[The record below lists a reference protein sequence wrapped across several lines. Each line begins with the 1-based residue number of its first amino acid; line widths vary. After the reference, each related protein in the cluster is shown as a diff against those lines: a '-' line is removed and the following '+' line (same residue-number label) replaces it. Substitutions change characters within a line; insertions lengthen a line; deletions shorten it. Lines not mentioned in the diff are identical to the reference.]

1 MKYLGDNRCMPI
13 AEQPILVDIP
23 EQPEQK
29 AKPLRGELKLR
40 SVNREQTMLVQ
51 IYVEDLVAADHKVRA
66 IWELVKGMDL
76 TRFTEP
82 LRTTKGCAGR
92 AAWNPQLLVSLWVYA
107 YSEGISS
114 AREIE
119 RLMPWEPAM
128 QWLGGLETVN
138 AHTLSDFR
146 VEHKVALDELFAQL
160 LALLE
165 GEGLVNLEQVMHDGT
180 KIRAQAGADS
190 FRREKTLRQRLA
202 EAREAVKQMGDPQAE
217 APAKSR
223 KQAAQERAAR
233 ERMKRLESA
242 LEELT
247 VLQAEKKQEGE
258 KAEVRVSLS
267 EPEARKMKH
276 GDNAIAPSY
285 NAQITTEAE
294 HKIIVGVHATQC
306 SSDANSLMPALEE
319 VAQNLEKTPQQ
330 VVVDGGFTNRNN
342 IIGCVGQQ
350 IDLVGS
356 LPDPKER
363 SEAAMK
369 SQGID
374 PDFAPHHFVI
384 LEDGKRLQCPAG
396 FSLEQLG
403 QSVKQHGDPYQ
414 QYRARGE
421 DCLSC
426 RYQPQCCP
434 KTPARGRTVSIRLA
448 EPADVAAFRKKMES
462 AESKAIYRRRGEV
475 AEFPNAWIK
484 EKLGLRKFRVR
495 GLVKAESELL
505 WACLTYNIMQ
515 WVRLIW
521 RQPAMA

>member
-1 MKYLGDNRCMPI
+1 
-13 AEQPILVDIP
+13 
-23 EQPEQK
+23 
-29 AKPLRGELKLR
+29 
-40 SVNREQTMLVQ
+40 
-51 IYVEDLVAADHKVRA
+51 
-66 IWELVKGMDL
+66 
-76 TRFTEP
+76 
-82 LRTTKGCAGR
+82 
-92 AAWNPQLLVSLWVYA
+92 
-107 YSEGISS
+107 
-114 AREIE
+114 
-119 RLMPWEPAM
+119 
-128 QWLGGLETVN
+128 
-138 AHTLSDFR
+138 
-146 VEHKVALDELFAQL
+146 
-160 LALLE
+160 
-165 GEGLVNLEQVMHDGT
+165 
-180 KIRAQAGADS
+180 
-190 FRREKTLRQRLA
+190 
-202 EAREAVKQMGDPQAE
+202 
-217 APAKSR
+217 
-223 KQAAQERAAR
+223 
-233 ERMKRLESA
+233 LESA